1 MIIDYDLWWERHAVC
16 VDKIQRLCEISTS
29 KDAKKRAIKCNSNL
43 CVIKNAIQDIQSFF
57 DRNNQSTAELCFLI
71 RNIDVIVT
79 GIIDINNDFLG
90 IGGKAEKRIERCFTD
105 KSVILKFRTLRSLI
119 LAHPVD
125 TIYNNDKG
133 ESETVYLEDVRPFN
147 PVIDGFL
154 IKEACDYVKRMCTP
168 ESNRSY
174 FEPLSIDKDIIPV
187 INTIIDTVAILTN
200 NIEKQ
205 IVVLESDY
213 AKQELDLDMSSME
226 KYIISLDKELEKR
239 YPSAV
244 ENVEY
249 ENGARVHYSIINQC
263 LMFYTAH
270 FSKET
275 QEKYDIFLK
284 YIENELHKIENDL
297 QRMQFNED
305 NYFKLL
311 YNPEFAPHLS
321 YEHEKMEYLIDS
333 NEKSY
338 TEEFIDND
346 TKSNALWGIRCFRLL
361 IPYIREYIPVDV
373 SVTDKELYCQYVAAQ
388 YLSNINTTKIGCDKN
403 VDI

>member
-1 MIIDYDLWWERHAVC
+1 
-16 VDKIQRLCEISTS
+16 
-29 KDAKKRAIKCNSNL
+29 
-43 CVIKNAIQDIQSFF
+43 
-57 DRNNQSTAELCFLI
+57 
-71 RNIDVIVT
+71 
-79 GIIDINNDFLG
+79 
-90 IGGKAEKRIERCFTD
+90 
-105 KSVILKFRTLRSLI
+105 
-119 LAHPVD
+119 
-125 TIYNNDKG
+125 
-133 ESETVYLEDVRPFN
+133 
-147 PVIDGFL
+147 
-154 IKEACDYVKRMCTP
+154 
-168 ESNRSY
+168 
-174 FEPLSIDKDIIPV
+174 
-187 INTIIDTVAILTN
+187 
-200 NIEKQ
+200 
-205 IVVLESDY
+205 
-213 AKQELDLDMSSME
+213 
-226 KYIISLDKELEKR
+226 
-239 YPSAV
+239 
-244 ENVEY
+244 
-249 ENGARVHYSIINQC
+249 
-263 LMFYTAH
+263 MFYTAH

-361 IPYIREYIPVDV
+361 IPYISEYIPVDV